1 MAQLIAILLAGLVCE
16 AIGVVFLSKG
26 LRQLGAVG
34 PLNPGEILRLD
45 RAGATN
51 GNLLI
56 GIALEA
62 AFFST
67 LLILLTRTDVSFI
80 WPLTA
85 LGFVLTTA
93 AARFVLHEQVSGLRW
108 LGVVLIVT
116 GAALITWTENSKT
129 VPSSTEKPPSIAR

>member
-1 MAQLIAILLAGLVCE
+1 
-16 AIGVVFLSKG
+16 
-26 LRQLGAVG
+26 VG
-34 PLNPGEILRLD
+34 PLNPGEILRLV